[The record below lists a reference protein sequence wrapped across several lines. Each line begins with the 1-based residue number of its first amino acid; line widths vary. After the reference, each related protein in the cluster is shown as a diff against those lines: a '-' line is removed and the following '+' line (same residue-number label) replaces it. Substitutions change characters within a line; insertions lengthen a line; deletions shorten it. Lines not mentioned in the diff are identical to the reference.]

1 MRRGRLSNLL
11 RRALGAVLLMGGC
24 WTAEAGTAG
33 RFQAGVARVDLTPSA
48 GVELWGYTNRSGP
61 AVGTLDPLYARILV
75 VEDGTRAIALIALDL
90 GRPFGKRQ
98 LDLLREQAR
107 RDHGIE
113 DLMLVASHTHSGPV
127 IDDLEEGEAVPA
139 WEREALRRILLGIGQ
154 AKAGLVPARIGSGM
168 GQAILGHNR
177 RVTRPDG
184 SVEMLWRNSTGLQSG
199 LIDPLVSVLRID
211 SLEGTP
217 LAILVHYACHPVIFG
232 PDHLQYS
239 ADFPGAMAETIEK
252 AYGAPTLGFFLQ
264 GAPGDINPLLDKT
277 TLAENAVALNL
288 EVGRALGRE
297 ALRVA
302 RSIVT
307 EVPATPHIG
316 FLREEMRF
324 RNRWDVEKL
333 QAQLPLAFGPRLA
346 ARYRRYLTEWIAAPV
361 TTLLLNRQIAIVGL
375 PGEPFVGLQLLLKQR
390 SPLPFTLMTGYTNG
404 YVGYFPTL
412 RDAVA
417 GGYGANTIVTRVEVG
432 AGERM
437 VDRGLI
443 HLHRLLG
450 NLP

>member
-1 MRRGRLSNLL
+1 MAIL
-11 RRALGAVLLMGGC
+11 AGGSF
-24 WTAEAGTAG
+24 TVEGGGAG
-33 RFQAGVARVDLTPSA
+33 RFQAGVARVDLTPPA

-61 AVGTLDPLYARILV
+61 AVGMLDPLYARILV
-75 VEDGTRAIALIALDL
+75 VEDGARAIALIALDL

-98 LDLLREQAR
+98 VDLLREQAR
-107 RDHGIE
+107 RDHRVE

-127 IDDLEEGEAVPA
+127 IDDLEEGEEVPP
-139 WEREALRRILLGIGQ
+139 WEREALRRILQGIGQ
-154 AKAGLVPARIGSGM
+154 AKAGLVPARIGTGM

-211 SLEGTP
+211 SLKGSLEGSLEGPP

-239 ADFPGAMAETIEK
+239 ADFPGAMSETIEK
-252 AYGAPTLGFFLQ
+252 AYGSPTLGFFLQ

-277 TLAENAVALNL
+277 TLAENAVALKL

-307 EVPATPHIG
+307 EIPATPHVG

-346 ARYRRYLTEWIAAPV
+346 ARYRRYLTEWITAPV

-390 SPLPFTLMTGYTNG
+390 SPLPVTLMTGYTNG

-443 HLHRLLG
+443 QIHRLLG

>member
-11 RRALGAVLLMGGC
+11 WRALGAVLLMGGC

-139 WEREALRRILLGIGQ
+139 WEREALRRVLQGIGQ
-154 AKAGLVPARIGSGM
+154 AKAGLVPARVGTGM

-199 LIDPLVSVLRID
+199 MIDPLVSVLRVD
-211 SLEGTP
+211 PLEGQP

>member
-1 MRRGRLSNLL
+1 MTQNRQFPLL
-11 RRALGAVLLMGGC
+11 PGILLMILLWGGFP
-24 WTAEAGTAG
+24 TVAEAAG
-33 RFQAGVARVDLTPSA
+33 QFRAGVARVDLTPA
-48 GVELWGYTNRSGP
+48 PGVELWGYTNRSGP

-75 VEDGTRAIALIALDL
+75 VEDGRRSIALISLDL
-90 GRPFGKRQ
+90 GRPFGRREI
-98 LDLLREQAR
+98 DALREEVRQK
-107 RDHGIE
+107 HQIE

-127 IDDLEEGEAVPA
+127 IEDLEEGEEVPR
-139 WEREALRRILLGIGQ
+139 WEQEALQRLVVGIGQ
-154 AKAGLVPARIGSGM
+154 AKAGLVPARIGTGM

-177 RVTRPDG
+177 RITRLDG
-184 SVEMLWRNSTGLQSG
+184 SVEMLWRNSTGLQTG
-199 LIDPLVSVLRID
+199 MVDPLVSVLRLD
-211 SLEGTP
+211 SLEGKP

-239 ADFPGAMAETIEK
+239 ADFPGMMAATIEE
-252 AYGAPTLGFFLQ
+252 ASGGQTLGFFLQ

-277 TLAENAVALNL
+277 PLAENAVALQR
-288 EVGRALGRE
+288 EVGRTLGQE

-302 RSIVT
+302 RSILT
-307 EVPATPHIG
+307 TVPATPEIG

-324 RNRWDVEKL
+324 QNRWEVEKL
-333 QAQLPLAFGPRLA
+333 KAQLPLTFGPKLA
-346 ARYRRYLTEWIAAPV
+346 ARYRRYLTEWITAPV
-361 TTLLLNRQIAIVGL
+361 TTLLLNREIAIVGL
-375 PGEPFVGLQLLLKQR
+375 PGEPFVGLQLLLRQR
-390 SPLPFTLMTGYTNG
+390 SPLPVTLMTGYTNG

-412 RDAVA
+412 RDAVS

-443 HLHRLLG
+443 QIHRLLG